1 MISSG
6 VLLPPAL
13 TPAPA
18 RSGPQDRQNA
28 SSQSSASSTGETKPG
43 AESSDATRSNAGT
56 LDKSE
61 LKELQSLKA
70 RDREVRAHEAAHQSV
85 GGQYAGAASFTYQR
99 GPDGAQYAVGGEVPI
114 TISPIKGDPAATINK
129 MRTVQSAALAPA
141 QPSGQDRSVAAKA
154 MQLMLQAQ
162 AELVLQS
169 RVTGD
174 SAGGDGDGND
184 TSAAT
189 VRQARDG
196 QTRYQTV
203 SRLEA
208 GNPAERA
215 GAPGSAGDF
224 RAIA

>member
-6 VLLPPAL
+6 VSLPPAL

-28 SSQSSASSTGETKPG
+28 SAQASAPSTGETASG
-43 AESSDATRSNAGT
+43 AESSDVSRSNAGT

-70 RDREVRAHEAAHQSV
+70 RDREVRAHEAAHQSA
-85 GGQYAGAASFTYQR
+85 GGQYAGAASFTYER

-114 TISPIKGDPAATINK
+114 TISPVKGDPAATINK

-162 AELVLQS
+162 AELALQS
-169 RVTGD
+169 RTTGD
-174 SAGGDGDGND
+174 NAGGDGNGS
-184 TSAAT
+184 SAAT

-196 QTRYQTV
+196 QAQYRTV

-208 GNPAERA
+208 GSPAERA
-215 GAPGSAGDF
+215 EAPGSAGDF